1 MAGWLADIGVQVPDT
16 HKVVRPTHNN
26 IEGKQMKAL
35 ETVKLIEVT
44 LVLSIETYGTQQMF
58 CGMDYIVVQD
68 EAQVLGWSEREL
80 EVRPK
85 EGE

>member
-1 MAGWLADIGVQVPDT
+1 
-16 HKVVRPTHNN
+16 
-26 IEGKQMKAL
+26 MKAL

-68 EAQVLGWSEREL
+68 EAQVLGCSEREL
-80 EVRPK
+80 QITPK